1 MKHPTEQFQQLKIST
16 STAIHRMFDLNDR
29 GRILPA
35 LRLSYLL
42 LSVIIIAS
50 CTTENLISIQQDKNL
65 PSTLAAN
72 ELSHF
77 LGKIYPD
84 YTFSV
89 SDKKAKKSI
98 VLTIDTTMTGWNAYR
113 IITKSDSDTVLS
125 ITGKDEQGLLAGVYD
140 FLSSEGC
147 VFLLSENIL
156 PKPKKSFLVNDNV
169 IENRALA
176 KRRIILNWHNF
187 LSGCTGWNLKEFKEW
202 IDQSR
207 RMKYNTIM
215 VHSYGNNPMFQ
226 FEYNGITK
234 EVGYIANSVRGRDW
248 GIAHVND
255 VRRMI
260 GGELF
265 EDSVFGADITKL
277 PQDQQI
283 IASQKLMQEVFRYAE
298 ESGMEIC
305 FAYDFDTDAANSQNI
320 IATLPDAVKLEVN
333 GRYCVRLDLPAG
345 YDYYKAQLLKF
356 KELYPQID
364 VFTLFFRRNSG
375 IQALWREIEEEDLP
389 GDWVPDFNAF
399 KAQRPVLKNY
409 RPSAASDFAIAQLAK
424 AMKKIIYEIG
434 YDVELT
440 AGSWDFSFIP
450 AMDMVFPEDIP
461 FIPLDFNI
469 SYDTDSTHLLF
480 TELKKSNREIIPI
493 LWAHHDDFTYLGRP
507 YIPFR
512 QFASLNESRKVNS
525 FGIIH
530 WTTRPLDLYFRNM
543 SNQVWATTKD
553 EEYRVSCDTYSTAL
567 IPNDVKFADFIYKW
581 HTESPMIG
589 RETTSQFMH
598 KSVNIS
604 AEMIG
609 KCDERLA
616 LLNEVKNTVRSYS
629 FFKNYEHFVRSI
641 INDQLLIDSINNN
654 LHVLN
659 KKQLKGLAHQIKGR
673 ETIRQYVKTITSL
686 PPTLGEVAMVL
697 SLNLRW
703 LPDYLSVRQLIG
715 LEPSLIKFQP
725 THFEPLAQ
733 APGEY
738 TFYIDD
744 KQATWLSAGESETG
758 LNAFYD
764 NNGSSYVEV
773 DSVLNFELTT
783 IRRVPLIPGKYR
795 LTIKSNTMD
804 YALSILSREK
814 PVACKKENNVYEFE
828 IKESGAVMRIHP
840 TANNLRL
847 YSLVIEQ
854 L

>member
-1 MKHPTEQFQQLKIST
+1 MNHPTEQFQQLKIST

-42 LSVIIIAS
+42 IIVIIIAS

-140 FLSSEGC
+140 FLSSEGF

-255 VRRMI
+255 VRRMT

-305 FAYDFDTDAANSQNI
+305 FAYDFDTDAANPQNI
-320 IATLPDAVKLEVN
+320 IATLPDAVKFEVN
-333 GRYCVRLDLPAG
+333 GRFCVRPDLPAG

-364 VFTLFFRRNSG
+364 VVTLFFRRNSG

-424 AMKKIIYEIG
+424 AMKKIIHEIG
-434 YDVELT
+434 YDVELA

-461 FIPLDFNI
+461 FI
-469 SYDTDSTHLLF
+469 
-480 TELKKSNREIIPI
+480 
-493 LWAHHDDFTYLGRP
+493 
-507 YIPFR
+507 
-512 QFASLNESRKVNS
+512 
-525 FGIIH
+525 
-530 WTTRPLDLYFRNM
+530 PLDLYFRNM

-616 LLNEVKNTVRSYS
+616 LLNEVKNTVRTYSYL
-629 FFKNYEHFVRSI
+629 KNYEHFVRSI

-659 KKQLKGLAHQIKGR
+659 KQQLKGLVHQIKGR

-686 PPTLGEVAMVL
+686 PPTRGEVAMVL

-725 THFEPLAQ
+725 THYEPLAQ

-795 LTIKSNTMD
+795 LTINSNTMD
-804 YALSILSREK
+804 YALSILSRKK
-814 PVACKKENNVYEFE
+814 PVSCKKENNVYEFE
-828 IKESGAVMRIHP
+828 IQQSGAVMQVHP
-840 TANNLRL
+840 TGQNVRL